1 MTDTARIYGGSLYDL
16 AVEENLTDA
25 LMEQTQQ
32 VRQIF
37 RENPEYVHLLSEPS
51 IPLTERTGLIEEAFG
66 KDAQRYLVNFIKLLC
81 ERGLLREFA
90 GCCEMFE
97 NRYNADHNIAR
108 ALVTSA
114 VALTETQQA
123 ALKEKLEKISGK
135 KVRLT
140 LKTDPGVIAG
150 VRVEMEGKQLDG
162 TAAGIMAGISRR
174 LEETIVS

>member
-16 AVEENLTDA
+16 ATEENLTDT

-32 VRQIF
+32 VRRLF
-37 RENPEYVHLLSEPS
+37 WENPDYLRLLSEPS
-51 IPLTERTGLIEEAFG
+51 IPLAERTGLIEEAFG

-90 GCCEMFE
+90 GCCEVFE
-97 NRYNADHNIAR
+97 ERYNADHGIAK

-114 VALTETQQA
+114 VPLSEPQKT
-123 ALKEKLEKISGK
+123 ALKEKLEKISGR
-135 KVRLT
+135 KVQLVE
-140 LKTDPGVIAG
+140 KTDPGVIAG

-162 TAAGIMAGISRR
+162 TAAGRMAGISRR